1 MGDVV
6 KFRVRL
12 TPYDIDMA
20 TSWGKPLREY
30 AERLAE
36 VSIETRR
43 MFRRQNQRPSIA
55 RKALGEKDGLRAL

>member
-6 KFRVRL
+6 KFRAKL
-12 TPYDIDMA
+12 TPYDIEMA
-20 TSWGKPLREY
+20 VSWGKPLREY

-43 MFRRQNQRPSIA
+43 MFRLRNRTSRIT
-55 RKALGEKDGLRAL
+55 RKALEEKDG

>member
-1 MGDVV
+1 MGEVI

-12 TPYDIDMA
+12 TPYDIDQA

-36 VSIETRR
+36 VRIKTRR
-43 MFRRQNQRPSIA
+43 MFRQEYQKSHTA
-55 RKALGEKDGLRAL
+55 RKIMDGKDD